1 MRLSVLAMSVLAMA
15 AITLALSAPSSA
27 QTAADPQLCSFSGT
41 VVDAITGLPL
51 RDASVTTRGFGSWSG
66 SGAGSSSGAPPGSA
80 STVSDAE
87 GRFSFENMAPGRYF
101 LFGSSDGYVG
111 RGRDSSRTQLACAGG
126 QNLTDVTLKLTPGAT
141 ISGQVLGGNNKALI
155 NVRLEALRHV
165 YRLGRPQFQTIATA
179 VSDKAGEYRLP
190 SLPPGKYYLRAVP
203 QQPKKTA
210 LKSAYVPSY
219 YPATPAQGGSNALDV
234 RAGEQLAGVAIAL
247 TPVHT
252 VTVSGKIVS
261 ASGKLSGSEAEAAE
275 LTVVEEGGLGSWP
288 YETEVDAKGNFE
300 LAGIPA
306 GNYVLMAHCSEKDKP
321 VWGQKSLQVADV
333 DLRNVEIA
341 MNPGVDLSGHI
352 SVDGNGNTNPVNGN
366 TNADVDLSRLVGNLE
381 PDQNSA
387 VGNFAPEIENAF
399 VGNDGGFTFHDVPP
413 GNYRIS
419 FHSPGGGYYMKAAQS
434 PNILETGITVAAGQP
449 VRNLDFVLSPGAG
462 HIDGTVMQDDQ
473 PSSGVLVA
481 LVPDGARRAQLSY
494 FRQTTTDR
502 QGRFQL
508 ENIAPGDYKLF
519 AWQGA
524 ERGAYMDPEFLQQYE
539 DDGKSVS
546 VKEGASLNVQLD
558 VILVE

>member
-1 MRLSVLAMSVLAMA
+1 MRLSALAMVVIAL
-15 AITLALSAPSSA
+15 TLSASSFA
-27 QTAADPQLCSFSGT
+27 QTATDPQLCSFSGT
-41 VVDAITGLPL
+41 VVDAITGVPL
-51 RDASVTTRGFGSWSG
+51 RDASVTARGFSSWSG
-66 SGAGSSSGAPPGSA
+66 SGLTGAGSSAGPPTGSA
-80 STVSDAE
+80 STVSGAD
-87 GRFSFENMAPGRYF
+87 GRFSFENMAPGRYL

-111 RGRDSSRTQLACAGG
+111 RGRDSSASRTQLVCAGG
-126 QNLTDVTLKLTPGAT
+126 QNLTDVSLKLTPGAV
-141 ISGQVLGGNNKALI
+141 ISGQVLGGNNKALVG
-155 NVRLEALRHV
+155 VRLEALRHV
-165 YRLGRPQFQTIATA
+165 YRFGKPQFQTIATA

-190 SLPPGKYYLRAVP
+190 SLPPGKYYLRTVP

-219 YPATPAQGGSNALDV
+219 YPATPAQSGSSGLDV
-234 RAGEQLAGVAIAL
+234 RAGEQLAGVAITL

-261 ASGKLSGSEAEAAE
+261 ASEKFSGSEAEAAE
-275 LTVVEEGGLGSWP
+275 LTLVEEGGIGSWP

-321 VWGQKSLQVADV
+321 VWGQKTLQVADA

-352 SVDGNGNTNPVNGN
+352 SVDGNAVSVNGN
-366 TNADVDLSRLVGNLE
+366 PNGSVDLSRLVGNLE

-387 VGNFAPEIENAF
+387 VGNFAPEVENAF

-434 PNILETGITVAAGQP
+434 PSVLETGITVAAGQP
-449 VRNLDFVLSPGAG
+449 LRNLDFVLSPGAA

-473 PSSGVLVA
+473 PSSNALVA
-481 LVPDGARRAQLSY
+481 LVPDGARRAQISY

-508 ENIAPGDYKLF
+508 ENIVPGDYKLF
-519 AWQGA
+519 AWQGV
-524 ERGAYMDPEFLQQYE
+524 ERGAYMDPEFLQQFE
-539 DDGKSVS
+539 DEGKSVS

-558 VILVE
+558 VIPVE